1 MVQLL
6 LLKDVRGY
14 TPLDYARSE
23 DRGKWLRF
31 LRERKSILRIPTP
44 TKEQQ
49 QPITGDVIQVH
60 A

>member
-31 LRERKSILRIPTP
+31 FMGTEID
-44 TKEQQ
+44 
-49 QPITGDVIQVH
+49 ITYSNSNKRTT
-60 A
+60 ATNNR